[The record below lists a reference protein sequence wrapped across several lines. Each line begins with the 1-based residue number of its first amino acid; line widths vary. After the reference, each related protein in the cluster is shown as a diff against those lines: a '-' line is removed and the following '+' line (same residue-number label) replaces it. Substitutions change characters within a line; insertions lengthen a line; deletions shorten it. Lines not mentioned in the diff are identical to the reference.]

1 MGNKEKQKFV
11 ELHRIL
17 TAMDAFENEQT
28 DEAVSN
34 CFDIL
39 RFLLHRDRFLHI
51 AAMGT
56 KDEMR
61 AYMRSEL
68 ETLRV
73 TAYKNKTCAQLITNL
88 HFEASQIAYYC
99 EEWKFLYFIKTFA
112 RIPLSQIPIVLDEKS
127 LQKYAKIIIANECT
141 QELPKKKK
149 RK

>member
-17 TAMDAFENEQT
+17 TAMDAFEIEPALKWIAEKENEEKENEET

-99 EEWKFLYFIKTFA
+99 EEW
-112 RIPLSQIPIVLDEKS
+112 
-127 LQKYAKIIIANECT
+127 
-141 QELPKKKK
+141 
-149 RK
+149 